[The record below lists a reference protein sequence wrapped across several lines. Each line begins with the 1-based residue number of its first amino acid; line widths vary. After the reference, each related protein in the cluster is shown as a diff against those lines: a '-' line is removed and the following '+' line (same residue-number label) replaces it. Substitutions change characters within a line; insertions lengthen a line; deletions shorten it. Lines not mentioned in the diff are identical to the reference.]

1 MTDYP
6 VAHELGRIDVVERE
20 DAAALSRDVP
30 DDLATVQAAWPIFE
44 RAFDS
49 LRGRTMMGLVYD
61 GVYRL
66 SSVRLDRD
74 DDNPLDLYET
84 VIPGGT
90 YLRLR
95 LRGAAPEIYGQIG
108 PAFDELFAR
117 ADHDASR
124 PHIEHYRR
132 EGEVDCLVP
141 VRSSTR
147 ALAADG

>member
-6 VAHELGRIDVVERE
+6 VVHALGRIDVVTR
-20 DAAALSRDVP
+20 DDTPALSREVP
-30 DDLATVQAAWPIFE
+30 GDLASVQAAWPVFE
-44 RAFDS
+44 GSLDS
-49 LRGRTMMGLVYD
+49 LHGRTMMGLVYAD
-61 GVYRL
+61 VYRL
-66 SSVRLDRD
+66 CSVRLDRD
-74 DDNPLDLYET
+74 DDNPLALDET

-95 LRGAAPEIYGQIG
+95 LRGSAPEVYGQIG

-117 ADHDASR
+117 ADHDATR

-141 VRSSTR
+141 IRSSV
-147 ALAADG
+147 AGADD